1 MYAAPQILV
10 ADNERPLC
18 RLLTDELKQHG
29 YTVVSAYTGEQALQK
44 FAQTP
49 FAVVV
54 LDIMFEAGGID
65 GLTVLKEI
73 RTQRP
78 ETQVIMLT
86 AYASLE
92 SAVEALRLGVWDY
105 VRKGPQALAD
115 VTFSVTKALEA
126 IALGQRTLRLQHEL
140 ARIQDTSGM
149 IGASPAMQALDRL
162 ITRVAAADVN
172 VLIRGETG
180 TGKELVAKA
189 IHARSPRRD
198 QPFVAR
204 DCNIPHEVAEALLF
218 GVIGNFPGFHNKE
231 ATTGLFELANGGTL
245 FLDEIGDLPL
255 AVQPKLLRAIQE
267 GEICPLG
274 SSHVVHVD
282 VRVLAATN
290 RDLEQAMQEGHFRP
304 DLYHRLNIMTLET
317 IPLRQRKEDIPALVA
332 HFLVR
337 ACARQKRPQLQASV
351 EAMAVLGA
359 YDYPGNVRELENLI
373 ERAVLLTDGDTVRPD
388 VLPLFRNNAPAPI
401 STALL
406 VDLTLAEAVDRVEKT
421 YLELQWQQAQGNI
434 SKAARRAGIDRKSL
448 RQKLKKHHIGSE
460 WDVPSSPEDNVE

>member
-1 MYAAPQILV
+1 MHANPQILV

-18 RLLTDELKQHG
+18 RLLTNELERHG
-29 YTVVSAYTGEQALQK
+29 YTVVTAYTGEQALQK

-49 FAVVV
+49 FPV
-54 LDIMFEAGGID
+54 LILDSMFESGGID
-65 GLTVLKEI
+65 GLTVRKEI

-105 VRKGPQALAD
+105 VRKGPQVLD
-115 VTFSVTKALEA
+115 DITFSVTKAFEA

-140 ARIQDTSGM
+140 ERVQDASGM
-149 IGASPAMQALDRL
+149 IGTSPAMQELDRL
-162 ITRVAAADVN
+162 ITRVAVADVN

-204 DCNIPHEVAEALLF
+204 DCNIPQEVAEALLF

-231 ATTGLFELANGGTL
+231 ATTGLFELANGSTL

-274 SSHVVHVD
+274 AAHVVQVD
-282 VRVLAATN
+282 VRVLAATHRN
-290 RDLEQAMQEGHFRP
+290 LAQAMQEGHFRP
-304 DLYHRLNIMTLET
+304 DLYHRVNTMTLET
-317 IPLRQRKEDIPALVA
+317 IPLRQRQEDIPTLVA
-332 HFLVR
+332 HFLAR
-337 ACARQKRPQLQASV
+337 ACTRQKRAQLQASA
-351 EAMAVLGA
+351 EALEVLCA

-373 ERAVLLTDGDTVRPD
+373 ERAVLLTDGDSIRPD
-388 VLPLFRNNAPAPI
+388 VLPMYRGDNLSPTPL
-401 STALL
+401 TLL
-406 VDLTLAEAVDRVEKT
+406 ADLTLAEAVDRLEKT
-421 YLELQWQQAQGNI
+421 YLALQLQHTQGNI
-434 SKAARRAGIDRKSL
+434 SQAARRAGIDRKSL
-448 RQKLKKHHIGSE
+448 RQKLKKHSIC
-460 WDVPSSPEDNVE
+460 WLTDL